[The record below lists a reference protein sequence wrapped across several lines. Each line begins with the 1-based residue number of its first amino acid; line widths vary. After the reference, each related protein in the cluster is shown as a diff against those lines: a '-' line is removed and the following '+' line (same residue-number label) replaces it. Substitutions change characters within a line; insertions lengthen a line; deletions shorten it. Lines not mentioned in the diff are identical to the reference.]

1 MSQPVDQE
9 YPSTFTKQPSSNSN
23 GSFGPVFFVLGAVL
37 VISAIACVFGRLCNR
52 KHHRGNKEH
61 HRSKEEHHRAKAK
74 PGGHALGPKEW
85 ESRQKPS
92 FNLKDGDI
100 EFGFD
105 KRIPTAKV
113 ASHGDPRGPKPSQNG
128 GFKGQ
133 VRFSDN
139 M

>member
-1 MSQPVDQE
+1 MSQPVDRV
-9 YPSTFTKQPSSNSN
+9 YPDTYTKQPSSNSN
-23 GSFGPVFFVLGAVL
+23 GSFGPVFIVLAGVL
-37 VISAIACVFGRLCNR
+37 VISAIACVFGQLCNR

-61 HRSKEEHHRAKAK
+61 HRGKEEHHRGKAK
-74 PGGHALGPKEW
+74 PARGQDLGPKEW

-92 FNLKDGDI
+92 FKDEDI

-113 ASHGDPRGPKPSQNG
+113 AAHGDPRGPKVFQNG

-133 VRFSDN
+133 VRFADN
-139 M
+139 V